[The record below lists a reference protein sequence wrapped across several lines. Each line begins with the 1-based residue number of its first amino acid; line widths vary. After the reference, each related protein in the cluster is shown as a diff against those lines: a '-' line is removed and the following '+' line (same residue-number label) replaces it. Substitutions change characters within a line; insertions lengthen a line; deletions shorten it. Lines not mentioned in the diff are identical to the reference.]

1 MMFYNDDDFYE
12 EESVTFF
19 LVKVFTS
26 VNLSGKKYG
35 NAERMIAVTF
45 ITMMMR
51 MMMMQLI
58 IIMMMIIVAPPY
70 REQHL
75 NHSQTFYDEPHC
87 KDLVDL

>member
-1 MMFYNDDDFYE
+1 MFYNDDVFYE

-45 ITMMMR
+45 IKMMMT
-51 MMMMQLI
+51 MQSI
-58 IIMMMIIVAPPY
+58 IMMMMIIVAPPY

>member
-1 MMFYNDDDFYE
+1 MFYNDDDFYE

-45 ITMMMR
+45 ITMMM
-51 MMMMQLI
+51 MMMQF
-58 IIMMMIIVAPPY
+58 MMMIIMI
-70 REQHL
+70 H
-75 NHSQTFYDEPHC
+75 
-87 KDLVDL
+87 

>member
-1 MMFYNDDDFYE
+1 MMMFYNDDDFYE

-45 ITMMMR
+45 IKLIVIMK
-51 MMMMQLI
+51 MQFMKI
-58 IIMMMIIVAPPY
+58 IKMI
-70 REQHL
+70 H
-75 NHSQTFYDEPHC
+75 
-87 KDLVDL
+87 

>member
-1 MMFYNDDDFYE
+1 MFYNDDVFYE

-45 ITMMMR
+45 IKLIVIMK
-51 MMMMQLI
+51 MQFMKI
-58 IIMMMIIVAPPY
+58 IKMI
-70 REQHL
+70 H
-75 NHSQTFYDEPHC
+75 
-87 KDLVDL
+87 

>member
-1 MMFYNDDDFYE
+1 MFYNDNNDFYE

-45 ITMMMR
+45 ITMMM
-51 MMMMQLI
+51 MMQFMI
-58 IIMMMIIVAPPY
+58 MIMMI
-70 REQHL
+70 H
-75 NHSQTFYDEPHC
+75 
-87 KDLVDL
+87 

>member
-1 MMFYNDDDFYE
+1 MFYNDDVFYE

-45 ITMMMR
+45 IKLIVIMK
-51 MMMMQLI
+51 MQFMKI
-58 IIMMMIIVAPPY
+58 IKII
-70 REQHL
+70 H
-75 NHSQTFYDEPHC
+75 
-87 KDLVDL
+87 

>member
-1 MMFYNDDDFYE
+1 MMMFYNDDDFYE

-45 ITMMMR
+45 ITMMM
-51 MMMMQLI
+51 MMQFMI
-58 IIMMMIIVAPPY
+58 MIMMI
-70 REQHL
+70 H
-75 NHSQTFYDEPHC
+75 
-87 KDLVDL
+87 

>member
-45 ITMMMR
+45 IMTMMTV
-51 MMMMQLI
+51 MMMMVMMQLI
-58 IIMMMIIVAPPY
+58 IMIHDIDDDDYCSSTLSRAAL
-70 REQHL
+70 E
-75 NHSQTFYDEPHC
+75 SQSDF
-87 KDLVDL
+87 L